1 MEMSLMR
8 WSVLVFTLIPV
19 FAFAAPSEEQRLCAA
34 AIEDGALAA
43 EIELLDSAGGDLLS
57 ADQLLTL
64 DCDGETLLTRM
75 IETTQAENLEY
86 AVIDMGANVNYPFIA
101 QEGGK
106 LTVVQYLIQQAVIAP
121 SVQSREFALDYMQEL
136 RDVDFNP
143 NLLSLSMN

>member
-1 MEMSLMR
+1 MR
-8 WSVLVFTLIPV
+8 WSVVVLTLIPTL
-19 FAFAAPSEEQRLCAA
+19 AFAAAGQEQRLCAA

-43 EIELLDSAGGDLLS
+43 EVELLASTGEYQLAS

-86 AVIDMGANVNYPFIA
+86 AVIDMGANVNHPLIA

-106 LTVVQYLIQQAVIAP
+106 LTVVQYLIQQAVVAP
-121 SVQSREFALDYMQEL
+121 SVESREFAMDYMQEL

>member
-1 MEMSLMR
+1 MR
-8 WSVLVFTLIPV
+8 WSVLVLTLIPT
-19 FAFAAPSEEQRLCAA
+19 FALAMGQQERLCAA

-43 EIELLDSAGGDLLS
+43 EVELLASAGEYELVV
-57 ADQLLTL
+57 ADRLLTL
-64 DCDGETLLTRM
+64 DCGGKTLLTRM

-86 AVIDMGANVNYPFIA
+86 AVIDMGANVHQPLIA

-106 LTVVQYLIQQAVIAP
+106 LTVVQYLIQQAIVAP
-121 SVQSREFALDYMQEL
+121 SLQSREFAMDYMQEL

>member
-1 MEMSLMR
+1 MR
-8 WSVLVFTLIPV
+8 WSVLVLILIPAFV
-19 FAFAAPSEEQRLCAA
+19 FAETSEEQRLCAA
-34 AIEDGALAA
+34 ALEDGALAA
-43 EIELLDSAGGDLLS
+43 EVELLDSAGGYHLAS

-64 DCDGETLLTRM
+64 NCGGKTLLTRM

-86 AVIDMGANVNYPFIA
+86 AVIDMGANVNHPLID

-121 SVQSREFALDYMQEL
+121 TIQSREFALDYMQEL

-143 NLLSLSMN
+143 NLLSISMN